1 MSKKQKLAAK
11 IMAWVLA
18 ALMVVGLAVT
28 SIMMIVSNVR
38 AKKAEKEKEEA
49 AAAQTAELPSYF
61 ASL

>member
-49 AAAQTAELPSYF
+49 AAAQTSELPYYF